1 MITERQ
7 HGFYRLYLLVLGVSA
22 AVLFAAWSHVF
33 DSITDKHVFRHS
45 PKFLYITVQSGVFI
59 LYGIFHARWDAVL
72 LGRDR
77 RARLLMGLRQASVMV
92 ITLLVYLVGT
102 KDTFVSRSFLFSY
115 IPLLALLMVF
125 LNAVLPELIA
135 RFLFVG
141 MSSEG
146 AILVSPDDGSASSSL
161 DAVRLREWISSQRE
175 CGIVMHGVLGPSRGM
190 SNRCRLPYLGDLPL
204 LRHVL
209 ADTGARSL
217 FLTHLPEDS
226 GLLTEMISL
235 CEESAVRFNTILDL
249 QARVGRPVHLSSSNG
264 MQLLV
269 VRREPLENP
278 VRRLAKRGFDV
289 VFSLLVLVTVFPPL
303 ALGTAVMQ
311 AVQSPGPLFFRQRR
325 SGRRNTPFW
334 IFKFRTM
341 HHADKGDESRQAVA
355 GDARIYPFGGLLR
368 RTSLD
373 ELPQFLNV
381 LRGEMSVVG
390 PRPHLKIH
398 NDTWDKFLKPYH
410 FRASVKPGVTGLAQ
424 IRGLRGEASTEQEI
438 RRRAEC
444 DIEYLETWSFFM
456 DLWIVLITSVQVL
469 FPPRKAR

>member
-1 MITERQ
+1 MISERQ
-7 HGFYRLYLLVLGVSA
+7 HGFYRLYLLVLAISS

-33 DSITDKHVFRHS
+33 DWMTDKNVFRHS
-45 PKFLYITVQSGVFI
+45 PKLLYITVQGGVFV

-92 ITLLVYLVGT
+92 LALLVFLVGT

-115 IPLLALLMVF
+115 IPLLALVMVA
-125 LNAVLPELIA
+125 LNAVLPDMIP

-141 MSSEG
+141 MSIEG
-146 AILVSPDDGSASSSL
+146 AVLVSPDDGAASRSVDPL
-161 DAVRLREWISSQRE
+161 RLREWISSQRE
-175 CGIVMHGVLGPSRGM
+175 CGIVMHGVLGPCGSM
-190 SNRCRLPYLGDLPL
+190 SHRFELPYLGDLSL

-209 ADTGARSL
+209 TDTGARSL

-226 GLLTEMISL
+226 GVLTEMISL

-278 VRRLAKRGFDV
+278 VRRVAKRGFDLL
-289 VFSLLVLVTVFPPL
+289 FSLMVLAMLFPPL
-303 ALGTAVMQ
+303 ALVTAVMQ
-311 AVQSPGPLFFRQRR
+311 AIQSPGPLFFRQRR

-341 HHADKGDESRQAVA
+341 HPADGWDESRQVVA
-355 GDARIYPFGGLLR
+355 GDDRIYPFGRFLR

-398 NDTWDKFLKPYH
+398 NETWDKFLKPYH

-469 FPPRKAR
+469 FPPRKAC

>member
-1 MITERQ
+1 
-7 HGFYRLYLLVLGVSA
+7 
-22 AVLFAAWSHVF
+22 
-33 DSITDKHVFRHS
+33 
-45 PKFLYITVQSGVFI
+45 
-59 LYGIFHARWDAVL
+59 
-72 LGRDR
+72 
-77 RARLLMGLRQASVMV
+77 
-92 ITLLVYLVGT
+92 
-102 KDTFVSRSFLFSY
+102 
-115 IPLLALLMVF
+115 
-125 LNAVLPELIA
+125 
-135 RFLFVG
+135 
-141 MSSEG
+141 
-146 AILVSPDDGSASSSL
+146 
-161 DAVRLREWISSQRE
+161 
-175 CGIVMHGVLGPSRGM
+175 M
-190 SNRCRLPYLGDLPL
+190 SNRCRLPYLGDLPM

-226 GLLTEMISL
+226 GLLMEMISL
-235 CEESAVRFNTILDL
+235 CEESAVRFNSLLDL
-249 QARVGRPVHLSSSNG
+249 QSKVGRPVHLSSSNG

-289 VFSLLVLVTVFPPL
+289 GFSLLVLITVFPPI

-341 HHADKGDESRQAVA
+341 HGADTGNESRQAA
-355 GDARIYPFGGLLR
+355 EGDARIYPFGRFLR

-410 FRASVKPGVTGLAQ
+410 FRAAVKPGVTGLAQ
-424 IRGLRGEASTEQEI
+424 VRGHRGEVSTELEI

-444 DIEYLETWSFFM
+444 DIEYLETWSFLM
-456 DLWIVLITSVQVL
+456 DLWIVLVTSVQVL